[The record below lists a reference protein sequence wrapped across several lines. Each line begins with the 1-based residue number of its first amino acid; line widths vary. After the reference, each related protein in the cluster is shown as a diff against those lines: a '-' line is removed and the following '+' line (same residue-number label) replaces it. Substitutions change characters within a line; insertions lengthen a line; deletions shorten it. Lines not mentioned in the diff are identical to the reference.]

1 MNWSLLL
8 NVLLL
13 IGVVIAILHTLKV
26 RRQDATASANG
37 LRQTIQQPL
46 QATFDEIVAVRK
58 INDSTQ
64 EPPSLLKPTLITPS
78 SQPVAPSPKLNRD
91 SEINC
96 LQVPAEPLSEE
107 TKAADVFTT
116 KIEDNDD
123 TPLMMFLL
131 AKPNRQLAGY
141 ELLQAVLSA
150 GFRFGE
156 GDLFH
161 RHQFPNGQGAV
172 MCSLAAATPTGVFDL
187 QNIGGFMVRGLCLFM
202 HVSGDTA
209 IDAERFDIMMDTA
222 KTLSDALD
230 THLLDDKREPL
241 SELSI
246 TRYHRRL
253 SLLEAMAE

>member
-1 MNWSLLL
+1 MNWSLFL

-13 IGVVIAILHTLKV
+13 IGVVIAILHTLKI
-26 RRQDATASANG
+26 RRQDATASASAF
-37 LRQTIQQPL
+37 RQPMQQQP

-58 INDSTQ
+58 LNDSV
-64 EPPSLLKPTLITPS
+64 PDVVPLLKPTLTTPLR
-78 SQPVAPSPKLNRD
+78 QPVTRSPKLNQE
-91 SEINC
+91 SEISC
-96 LQVPAEPLSEE
+96 PQIPSEPLAEE
-107 TKAADVFTT
+107 IKTVEVFTAQV
-116 KIEDNDD
+116 EDNDSS
-123 TPLMMFLL
+123 PLMMFLL

-161 RHQFPNGQGAV
+161 RHQYPNGQGAV

-187 QNIGGFMVRGLCLFM
+187 QNIGGFIVRGLCLFM
-202 HVSGDTA
+202 HVSGEAA

-246 TRYHRRL
+246 TRYHQRL
-253 SLLEAMAE
+253 SLLEVMAD

>member
-1 MNWSLLL
+1 MNWSLFL

-26 RRQDATASANG
+26 RRHDATASGRA
-37 LRQTIQQPL
+37 LRPSIQQQP
-46 QATFDEIVAVRK
+46 QATFDEIVSVRK
-58 INDSTQ
+58 LNDSGP
-64 EPPSLLKPTLITPS
+64 EPSPLPQPALTPLTRES
-78 SQPVAPSPKLNRD
+78 VSPKLYTE
-91 SEINC
+91 SAMHI
-96 LQVPAEPLSEE
+96 PFEPSPERSQ
-107 TKAADVFTT
+107 TVDVFTT
-116 KIEDNDD
+116 TQVDD
-123 TPLMMFLL
+123 SDTTPLMMFLL

-161 RHQFPNGQGAV
+161 RHQYPNGQGAV

-187 QNIGGFMVRGLCLFM
+187 QTIGGFMVRGLCLFM
-202 HVSGDTA
+202 HVSEEAG
-209 IDAERFDIMMDTA
+209 IDAERFDIMIDTA

-230 THLLDDKREPL
+230 THLLDDQRQPL

-246 TRYHRRL
+246 MRYHQRL
-253 SLLEAMAE
+253 SLHEAISE